1 MVLVVDDAVALALVG
16 WVVEM
21 PSKSAPAAIS
31 KVAFNLFFVFMFS
44 SSLFKLIGSPKKL

>member
-31 KVAFNLFFVFMFS
+31 KVAFNLFLVFIFS